1 MAKSH
6 LLIRAGFIDGV
17 AIAVCALTF
26 LVTSAIA
33 NGADTD
39 QETQAENQ
47 SDTLA
52 FTSKGNGQYSFN
64 TGVLQGKLGGND
76 RSIGLSSAVHVPS
89 EAGLSGKFGIFSY
102 YRVFTTNKR
111 YGHAAWDWPSK
122 SKLLTDGAVEI
133 FWPEGEDRPFEM
145 TAVYRWKDKS
155 TLDVKTIVTPQKDLS
170 KFEVFLASYFHESFS
185 SPYVYVGTNPE
196 TEGKPGFLMAKKSF
210 GKWQMFPRDQDVP
223 EIIRDG
229 RWQKEPSP
237 VDWVIMPAVAAPI
250 AVRRSN
256 TEDLT
261 VILMA
266 PPDDC
271 FAIATPYRG
280 ESHYSLY
287 LSLFGRDI
295 KAGETATAR
304 SRLVIAGRVSD
315 QEILHLYRKYI
326 EEFQGCTASGSDD
339 GAHQR
344 GKGSR

>member
-17 AIAVCALTF
+17 AIAVCALT
-26 LVTSAIA
+26 LVVASAIT

-39 QETQAENQ
+39 QERQAEGQ

-52 FTSKGNGQYSFN
+52 FTSQGNGRYSFN

-76 RSIGLSSAVHVPS
+76 RTLGLSSAVHVPS
-89 EAGLSGKFGIFSY
+89 GARLSGKFGVLSY

-133 FWPEGEDRPFEM
+133 IWPEGEDRPFEM

-155 TLDVKTIVTPQKDLS
+155 TLDVETIVTPHKDLS

-185 SPYVYVGTNPE
+185 SPYVYVGSNPE
-196 TEGKPGFLMAKKSF
+196 AQGKAGLLTARESF
-210 GKWQMFPRDQDVP
+210 GKWQMFPRNQDVL
-223 EIIRDG
+223 EIIHDG
-229 RWQKEPSP
+229 RWQKKPSP

-256 TEDLT
+256 AEDLT

-295 KAGETATAR
+295 KTGETATAR
-304 SRLVIAGRVSD
+304 SRLVITGRVSD
-315 QEILHLYRKYI
+315 QKILHLYQKYI
-326 EEFQGCTASGSDD
+326 EELQGCAASGFDD
-339 GAHQR
+339 GAHR
-344 GKGSR
+344 PGKESR